1 MSYLQAS
8 DLLLWSELRWT
19 KNRSVVMNRKILKG
33 KVILRRLEFEISVF
47 IFKWIVKKVNQ
58 LNLPL
63 AERIEQEKN
72 ANLSN
77 LSLK

>member
-1 MSYLQAS
+1 VDKESICCNESQNFKS
-8 DLLLWSELRWT
+8 
-19 KNRSVVMNRKILKG
+19 NKILKG